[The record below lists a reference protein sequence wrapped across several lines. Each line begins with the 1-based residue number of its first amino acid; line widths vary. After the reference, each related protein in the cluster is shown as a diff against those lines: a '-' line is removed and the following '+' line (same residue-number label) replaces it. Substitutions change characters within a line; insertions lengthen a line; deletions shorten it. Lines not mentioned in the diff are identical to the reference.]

1 MRDEIEKKFNREKY
15 KKKQITIKR
24 MRITFYIKIKCQI
37 IKLKIKFDK
46 IRRMRLN
53 VIKLTKTI
61 FFLIFCKS
69 SVFFNAKREG
79 KKKHCRRFIV

>member
-37 IKLKIKFDK
+37 IKLKIK
-46 IRRMRLN
+46 
-53 VIKLTKTI
+53 
-61 FFLIFCKS
+61 
-69 SVFFNAKREG
+69 
-79 KKKHCRRFIV
+79 